1 MTTSFGDSTGRVYG
15 APEVRPVGV
24 REHIDAARTRL
35 LGPNRERMLIGLVVY
50 TLWALLLVRSIFG
63 GQTSRAVLLVLP
75 LVLLAANARPR
86 LAILTIIPAAAFGSV
101 VLSSWLGF
109 RAYALVVAVAG
120 LGVVTRRWRV
130 LPAFHG
136 TLLLLVVTV
145 VGSAFTNEALA
156 GTLSVRALA
165 LYTAMALLVMA
176 SAAMIRPQIDH
187 VLLAIAITGAAV
199 GWVVIA
205 GWFRMSDLTRSG
217 ALLRVFAL
225 GLNPNFLGVIVALG
239 ALAAVGLAVERRTWW
254 YAVLAVPG
262 VLALP
267 NLKSRTALFL
277 LAAGLVAIVVSLP
290 GRRRRRLAIAL
301 FVLAMVW
308 VLNASFVDDIYR
320 AVLGARADLD
330 LTGTDDFRRGVAS
343 YAFDQGLRNPLTGI
357 GYGQFPTAAGAQFPI
372 VNPSAHNEL
381 LRYFAELGVIGLGLL
396 VAVIVQVGMAVRRV
410 PLRTTAGVVLGAYA
424 VAMLTMEPVQSLP
437 TSMGVMVLA
446 GAVVGWAHTA
456 PANAV
461 VAPQGSGTAEPPTR
475 RGRSHGLQRREPRD
489 D

>member
-1 MTTSFGDSTGRVYG
+1 MTTSFGDSTGRVNG
-15 APEVRPVGV
+15 ASEVRPVGV
-24 REHIDAARTRL
+24 PEHIDAARTRL

-63 GQTSRAVLLVLP
+63 GQTSRSVLLVLP

-86 LAILTIIPAAAFGSV
+86 LAIISVIPAAALGSV
-101 VLSSWLGF
+101 VLPSWLGF

-130 LPAFHG
+130 VPAFHG

-145 VGSAFTNEALA
+145 VGSAFTNDAFA
-156 GTLSVRALA
+156 GELSQRSLA
-165 LYTAMALLVMA
+165 LYTAMGLLVMA
-176 SAAMIRPQIDH
+176 SSAMIRPQIEH
-187 VLLAIAITGAAV
+187 VLLTIAITGAAV
-199 GWVVIA
+199 AWVVTA
-205 GWFRMSDLTRSG
+205 GWFRIRDLSQSG
-217 ALLRVFAL
+217 AFLRVFAL
-225 GLNPNFLGVIVALG
+225 GLNPNYLGVIIALG
-239 ALAAVGLAVERRTWW
+239 MLAAVGLAVERRTWW
-254 YAVLAVPG
+254 YAVLAVPA

-277 LAAGLVAIVVSLP
+277 LAAGLMAIVVSLP

-301 FVLAMVW
+301 FVLALVW

-330 LTGTDDFRRGVAS
+330 LTSNDDFRREVAS
-343 YAFDQGLRNPLTGI
+343 YAFNLGIRNPLSGI
-357 GYGQFPTAAGAQFPI
+357 GYGQFPTAAGARFTI

-381 LRYFAELGVIGLGLL
+381 LRYFAELGVLGLGLL

-410 PLRTTAGVVLGAYA
+410 PLRMTAGVVLGAF
-424 VAMLTMEPVQSLP
+424 VMAMLSMEPVQSLP

-461 VAPQGSGTAEPPTR
+461 VAPESSVAVEPPVR
-475 RGRSHGLQRREPRD
+475 RGR
-489 D
+489 